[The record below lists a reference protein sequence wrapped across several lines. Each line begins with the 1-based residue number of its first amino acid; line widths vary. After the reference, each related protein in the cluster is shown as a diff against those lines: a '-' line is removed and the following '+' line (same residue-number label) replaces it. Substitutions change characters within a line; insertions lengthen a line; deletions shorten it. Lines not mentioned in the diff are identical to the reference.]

1 MRKINYIIIS
11 ILFSFLFII
20 LYSSLDNERV
30 YNTKDLIGKKI
41 SQVEINLFQSNETI
55 NTKEFINNEFTILNF
70 WASWC
75 APCRK
80 EHPNLVRLSKIK
92 NIKLVGVN
100 FKDNVENAKNFLKE
114 NGNPFDILAEDK
126 NGKNSV
132 NFGVYGIPETIL
144 IDSELKILKKYIGPL
159 NIKEVNEIRKLV
171 KNEKYNQ
178 NFTAIFFYHIR
189 KSS

>member
-20 LYSSLDNERV
+20 LYSSLDNERI

-55 NTKEFINNEFTILNF
+55 NTEEFINNEFTILNF

-100 FKDNVENAKNFLKE
+100 IKDNVESAKSFLKE

-144 IDSELKILKKYIGPL
+144 IDSELKILKKYIGP
-159 NIKEVNEIRKLV
+159 IDEKEVKEI
-171 KNEKYNQ
+171 KNIIK
-178 NFTAIFFYHIR
+178 I
-189 KSS
+189 K

>member
-55 NTKEFINNEFTILNF
+55 NTKEFINNDFTILNF

-171 KNEKYNQ
+171 KK
-178 NFTAIFFYHIR
+178 
-189 KSS
+189 

>member
-20 LYSSLDNERV
+20 LYSSLDNERI

-41 SQVEINLFQSNETI
+41 SQVAITLFQSNETI
-55 NTKEFINNEFTILNF
+55 NTEEFINNEFTILNF

-100 FKDNVENAKNFLKE
+100 IKDNVESAKSFLKE

-159 NIKEVNEIRKLV
+159 NIKDVNEIRKLV
-171 KNEKYNQ
+171 KK
-178 NFTAIFFYHIR
+178 
-189 KSS
+189 

>member
-1 MRKINYIIIS
+1 MKKINYIIIS
-11 ILFSFLFII
+11 VLFSLLFIV
-20 LYSSLDNERV
+20 LYLSLGNEKI
-30 YNTKDLIGKKI
+30 YNTQDLVGKKI
-41 SQVEINLFQSNETI
+41 SEVEINLFQSNETF
-55 NTKEFINNEFTILNF
+55 NTKELTNNEFTILNF

-75 APCRK
+75 GPCRK

-92 NIKLVGVN
+92 NLKLIGVN
-100 FKDNVENAKNFLKE
+100 FKDEKDNARNFLRE

-159 NIKEVNEIRKLV
+159 NISDVNEIRKIV
-171 KNEKYNQ
+171 KK
-178 NFTAIFFYHIR
+178 
-189 KSS
+189 

>member
-20 LYSSLDNERV
+20 LYSSLDNERI

-55 NTKEFINNEFTILNF
+55 NTEEFINNEFTILNF

-171 KNEKYNQ
+171 KK
-178 NFTAIFFYHIR
+178 
-189 KSS
+189 

>member
-1 MRKINYIIIS
+1 MWLIKIH
-11 ILFSFLFII
+11 L
-20 LYSSLDNERV
+20 V
-30 YNTKDLIGKKI
+30 
-41 SQVEINLFQSNETI
+41 TI
-55 NTKEFINNEFTILNF
+55 TLLTILVSTPKAQDSKSVKTFPDLGIFKLDGYKREELKDKILVVDF

-159 NIKEVNEIRKLV
+159 NIKDVNEIRKLV
-171 KNEKYNQ
+171 KK
-178 NFTAIFFYHIR
+178 
-189 KSS
+189 

>member
-20 LYSSLDNERV
+20 LYSSLDNERI

-55 NTKEFINNEFTILNF
+55 NTEEFIDNEFTILNF

-92 NIKLVGVN
+92 NIKLVGIN
-100 FKDNVENAKNFLKE
+100 IKDNVESAKNFLKE

-159 NIKEVNEIRKLV
+159 NIKDVNEIRKLV
-171 KNEKYNQ
+171 KK
-178 NFTAIFFYHIR
+178 
-189 KSS
+189 

>member
-1 MRKINYIIIS
+1 MRKISYIVIS
-11 ILFSFLFII
+11 IVFSFLFII
-20 LYSSLDNERV
+20 LYFSLDNERV
-30 YNTKDLIGKKI
+30 YNTKDLVGKKI

-55 NTKEFINNEFTILNF
+55 NTKEFTNNEFTILNF

-75 APCRK
+75 GPCRI

-92 NIKLVGVN
+92 NLKLIGIN
-100 FKDNVENAKNFLKE
+100 FKDDKENAKSFLKE

-144 IDSELKILKKYIGPL
+144 IDSELKILRKFIGPL

-171 KNEKYNQ
+171 KK
-178 NFTAIFFYHIR
+178 
-189 KSS
+189 

>member
-11 ILFSFLFII
+11 VIFSFLFII
-20 LYSSLDNERV
+20 LYFSLDNDRI
-30 YNTKDLIGKKI
+30 YNTKDLVGKKI
-41 SQVEINLFQSNETI
+41 SLVEINLFQSNETI

-75 APCRK
+75 APCRT
-80 EHPNLVRLSKIK
+80 EHPNLVRLSKVK
-92 NIKLVGVN
+92 NLKLIGIN
-100 FKDNVENAKNFLKE
+100 FKDNKENAKSFLKE

-144 IDSELKILKKYIGPL
+144 IDSELKILRKYIGPL

-171 KNEKYNQ
+171 KK
-178 NFTAIFFYHIR
+178 
-189 KSS
+189 

>member
-11 ILFSFLFII
+11 ILFSFLFIL
-20 LYSSLDNERV
+20 LYSSLDNERI

-55 NTKEFINNEFTILNF
+55 NTEEFINNEFTILNF

-100 FKDNVENAKNFLKE
+100 IKDNVESAKSFLKE

-159 NIKEVNEIRKLV
+159 NIKDVNEIRKLV
-171 KNEKYNQ
+171 KK
-178 NFTAIFFYHIR
+178 
-189 KSS
+189 

>member
-100 FKDNVENAKNFLKE
+100 FKDNVENAKSFLKE

-144 IDSELKILKKYIGPL
+144 INSELKILKKYIGPL
-159 NIKEVNEIRKLV
+159 NFKDVNEINKLI
-171 KNEKYNQ
+171 KK
-178 NFTAIFFYHIR
+178 
-189 KSS
+189 

>member
-20 LYSSLDNERV
+20 LYSSLDNKRV

-92 NIKLVGVN
+92 NIKLVGIN
-100 FKDNVENAKNFLKE
+100 FKDNAENAKSFLKE

-171 KNEKYNQ
+171 KK
-178 NFTAIFFYHIR
+178 
-189 KSS
+189 

>member
-55 NTKEFINNEFTILNF
+55 NTKEFVNNEFTILNF

-100 FKDNVENAKNFLKE
+100 FKDNVENAKSFLKE

-132 NFGVYGIPETIL
+132 NFGVYGIPETI
-144 IDSELKILKKYIGPL
+144 
-159 NIKEVNEIRKLV
+159 
-171 KNEKYNQ
+171 
-178 NFTAIFFYHIR
+178 
-189 KSS
+189 

>member
-1 MRKINYIIIS
+1 MRKISYIIIS

-100 FKDNVENAKNFLKE
+100 FKDNVENAKSFLKE

-171 KNEKYNQ
+171 KK
-178 NFTAIFFYHIR
+178 
-189 KSS
+189 

>member
-1 MRKINYIIIS
+1 M
-11 ILFSFLFII
+11 
-20 LYSSLDNERV
+20 
-30 YNTKDLIGKKI
+30 
-41 SQVEINLFQSNETI
+41 FQSNETI
-55 NTKEFINNEFTILNF
+55 NTEEFINNEFTILNF

-100 FKDNVENAKNFLKE
+100 IKDNVESAKSFLKE

-159 NIKEVNEIRKLV
+159 NIKDVNEIRKLV
-171 KNEKYNQ
+171 KK
-178 NFTAIFFYHIR
+178 
-189 KSS
+189 

>member
-41 SQVEINLFQSNETI
+41 SQVDIDLFQSNETI

-100 FKDNVENAKNFLKE
+100 IKDNVESAKSFLKE

-159 NIKEVNEIRKLV
+159 NIKEVSEIRKLV
-171 KNEKYNQ
+171 KK
-178 NFTAIFFYHIR
+178 
-189 KSS
+189 

>member
-20 LYSSLDNERV
+20 LYSSLDNERI

-55 NTKEFINNEFTILNF
+55 NTEEFIDNEFTILNF

-100 FKDNVENAKNFLKE
+100 FKDNVENAKSFLKE

-144 IDSELKILKKYIGPL
+144 INSELKILKKYIGPL
-159 NIKEVNEIRKLV
+159 NIKEVNEIRKLA
-171 KNEKYNQ
+171 KK
-178 NFTAIFFYHIR
+178 
-189 KSS
+189 

>member
-1 MRKINYIIIS
+1 MKKINYIIIS
-11 ILFSFLFII
+11 VLFSLLFIV
-20 LYSSLDNERV
+20 LYLSLGNEKI
-30 YNTKDLIGKKI
+30 YNTQDLVGKKI
-41 SQVEINLFQSNETI
+41 SEVEINLFQSNESF
-55 NTKEFINNEFTILNF
+55 NTKELTNNEFTILNF

-75 APCRK
+75 GPSRK

-92 NIKLVGVN
+92 NLKLIGVN
-100 FKDNVENAKNFLKE
+100 FKDEKDNARNFLRE

-159 NIKEVNEIRKLV
+159 NISDVNEIRKIV
-171 KNEKYNQ
+171 KK
-178 NFTAIFFYHIR
+178 
-189 KSS
+189 

>member
-11 ILFSFLFII
+11 ILFSILFII

-171 KNEKYNQ
+171 KK
-178 NFTAIFFYHIR
+178 
-189 KSS
+189 

>member
-11 ILFSFLFII
+11 ILFSFLFIV

-100 FKDNVENAKNFLKE
+100 FKDNVENAKNFLKQ

-171 KNEKYNQ
+171 KK
-178 NFTAIFFYHIR
+178 
-189 KSS
+189 

>member
-100 FKDNVENAKNFLKE
+100 FKDNVENAKSFLKE

-144 IDSELKILKKYIGPL
+144 INSELKILKKYIGPL

-171 KNEKYNQ
+171 KK
-178 NFTAIFFYHIR
+178 
-189 KSS
+189 

>member
-11 ILFSFLFII
+11 IVFSFLFII
-20 LYSSLDNERV
+20 LYFSLDNERV

-55 NTKEFINNEFTILNF
+55 NTKEFTNNEFTILNF

-75 APCRK
+75 GPCRI

-92 NIKLVGVN
+92 NLRLIGIN
-100 FKDNVENAKNFLKE
+100 FKDDKENAKSFLKE

-159 NIKEVNEIRKLV
+159 NIKEVNEIRKLL
-171 KNEKYNQ
+171 KK
-178 NFTAIFFYHIR
+178 
-189 KSS
+189 

>member
-11 ILFSFLFII
+11 IFFSFLFII
-20 LYSSLDNERV
+20 LYSSLDNERI

-55 NTKEFINNEFTILNF
+55 NTEEFINNEFTILNF

-100 FKDNVENAKNFLKE
+100 IKDNVESAKSFLKE

-159 NIKEVNEIRKLV
+159 NIKDVNEIRKLV
-171 KNEKYNQ
+171 KK
-178 NFTAIFFYHIR
+178 
-189 KSS
+189 

>member
-1 MRKINYIIIS
+1 MRKINYIITS

-20 LYSSLDNERV
+20 LYSSLDNERI

-55 NTKEFINNEFTILNF
+55 NTEEFINNEFTILNF

-100 FKDNVENAKNFLKE
+100 IKDNVESAKSFLKE

-159 NIKEVNEIRKLV
+159 NIKDVNEIRKLV
-171 KNEKYNQ
+171 KK
-178 NFTAIFFYHIR
+178 
-189 KSS
+189 

>member
-1 MRKINYIIIS
+1 M
-11 ILFSFLFII
+11 L
-20 LYSSLDNERV
+20 
-30 YNTKDLIGKKI
+30 T
-41 SQVEINLFQSNETI
+41 
-55 NTKEFINNEFTILNF
+55 NNEFTILNF

-75 APCRK
+75 SPCRK

-92 NIKLVGVN
+92 NLKLIGINIKDE
-100 FKDNVENAKNFLKE
+100 KDNARIFLRE

-159 NIKEVNEIRKLV
+159 NINDVNEIRKIV
-171 KNEKYNQ
+171 KK
-178 NFTAIFFYHIR
+178 
-189 KSS
+189 

>member
-11 ILFSFLFII
+11 ILFSFIFII
-20 LYSSLDNERV
+20 LYSSLDNERI

-55 NTKEFINNEFTILNF
+55 NTEEFIDNEFTILNF

-100 FKDNVENAKNFLKE
+100 IKDNVESAKSFLKE

-159 NIKEVNEIRKLV
+159 DIKDVNEIRKLV
-171 KNEKYNQ
+171 KK
-178 NFTAIFFYHIR
+178 
-189 KSS
+189 